1 VLGHRLVLLPPIAFL
16 AFSGWPSIAQVTPEE
31 WGAPPAKVS
40 RAAGKWTI
48 AGKKNT
54 AVLDEKDLSLTVQ
67 AGAVAWKMVPSA
79 DKDMLVRA
87 FDDEFNVRLADAR
100 DIQIVEYQA
109 GFKTGVKITLDGFH
123 ATGLQAPGAPLG
135 LRLYLTVAMEGGDE
149 DLDFEVSAVE
159 RGASI
164 RELNWPAAMDGRDV
178 DYTVLSSDEGE
189 LLPRTWP
196 TRYHPIH
203 RAVNDTSIIQSNL
216 VECWSMS
223 WWGFQKG
230 PAAMM
235 IIVETPDDAAYTFSH
250 PPGGPTSIGPT
261 WRPQLGHW
269 GYLRSLRMA
278 FLPKGNYVDLAKRYR
293 KYVIADGHFVSLH
306 EKIAR
311 NPVAA
316 NLIGIPSTSLSV
328 LRNYRACAFVQKP
341 AIGPFLEHMGA
352 EASATLSPWGP
363 GRIHSRST

>member
-1 VLGHRLVLLPPIAFL
+1 
-16 AFSGWPSIAQVTPEE
+16 
-31 WGAPPAKVS
+31 
-40 RAAGKWTI
+40 
-48 AGKKNT
+48 
-54 AVLDEKDLSLTVQ
+54 
-67 AGAVAWKMVPSA
+67 
-79 DKDMLVRA
+79 
-87 FDDEFNVRLADAR
+87 
-100 DIQIVEYQA
+100 
-109 GFKTGVKITLDGFH
+109 
-123 ATGLQAPGAPLG
+123 
-135 LRLYLTVAMEGGDE
+135 MEGGDE